1 MAVHFPGL
9 VRESWEFDRI
19 TDPYLLFN
27 AIEVFRDKL
36 GVLPEYPQKSSRAV
50 LEASWGNKW
59 PRLLTDD
66 PESYWEPFIGK
77 MESEF
82 IWLRAANAAE
92 KEHAYT
98 HAFDKR
104 MMFLSAARGGMFGP
118 GEYETVENIKY
129 SDLGKAVGIVELENL
144 KFGSGMQPEFA
155 AFLAELFSGTNVF
168 YTPYLQVINDF
179 ATFKIK
185 RGWIWREPV
194 RIFEKYSKT
203 LGDAIK
209 ETRTERI
216 IHHSD
221 DDNPAARMTIEIPFN
236 EQEYLVCNK
245 AFKSLYT
252 MFFGWLGRLENRTGY
267 AAELFRPDWRGL
279 IVAGAGANLLRN
291 VLDVYNYTGKLPF
304 GINHD
309 CLMYFSDERNWKMDF
324 DKTAV
329 ADPNRFTHEWTAPAE
344 KVSAA
349 IAEGLNAMQLEKAV
363 Q

>member
-1 MAVHFPGL
+1 MRPEGRFENLITAWDDTGYRVAVHFPGL

-36 GVLPEYPQKSSRAV
+36 GALPEYPQKSSRAV

-59 PRLLTDD
+59 PRILTDD

-82 IWLRAANAAE
+82 IWLRAAKDAE
-92 KEHAYT
+92 KEQAYT

-129 SDLGKAVGIVELENL
+129 SDLGKAVGIVELDKL
-144 KFGSGMQPEFA
+144 KFQSGMRPEFA

-168 YTPYLQVINDF
+168 YTPYLQLINDF

-209 ETRTERI
+209 ETRSELPE
-216 IHHSD
+216 
-221 DDNPAARMTIEIPFN
+221 NAAA
-236 EQEYLVCNK
+236 NK

-309 CLMYFSDERNWKMDF
+309 CLMYFSDEKNWKMDF

-329 ADPNRFTHEWTAPAE
+329 ADPNKYTHEWTAPAE

-349 IAEGLNAMQLEKAV
+349 IAEGLNAMQLEKV
-363 Q
+363 VNNG